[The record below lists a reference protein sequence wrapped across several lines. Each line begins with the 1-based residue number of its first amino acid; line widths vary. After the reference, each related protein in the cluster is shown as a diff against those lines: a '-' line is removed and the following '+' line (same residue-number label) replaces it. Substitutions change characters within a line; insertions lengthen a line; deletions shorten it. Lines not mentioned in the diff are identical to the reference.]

1 MVQLTNKFK
10 NVLLRLRETI
20 TKVQVQNTSEFFKS
34 CNCLSRAFLLN
45 NSTVLCVT
53 AMIIYL
59 VSLVEA
65 IERSGNNMIQ
75 FELDRWTFAQIAHRK
90 GYLIALMI
98 FELFSDIVVCGAMA
112 VQLI

>member
-34 CNCLSRAFLLN
+34 CNRLSRAFLLN
-45 NSTVLCVT
+45 NNTVLCVT

-75 FELDRWTFAQIAHRK
+75 FELGGIRPLQ
-90 GYLIALMI
+90 
-98 FELFSDIVVCGAMA
+98 V
-112 VQLI
+112 